1 MTHCLSLS
9 IGPSGTDNTLKAYSR
24 IGKIIM
30 AQTWLITGC
39 SSGFGNILAEAV
51 LARGDNLIATARDPS
66 GLSDLV
72 DRYPDAVRACSL
84 DVTQQGDAVAAV
96 ALAEQTFGTLDIL
109 VNNAGHGLIG
119 AIEEASPDEYRP
131 LFDANVFG
139 LIATTQAALPA
150 LRRSRGRRRIVNLSS
165 SAGIVGN
172 AGFGYYSATKFAVE
186 GLSESLAKEVAPL
199 GIAVMIVEPG
209 PFRTDFLGR
218 SINAAKTEL
227 PEYAETA
234 GKMRIYRDS
243 DNGKQAGDPHKAIA
257 VMLKVID
264 AAAPPLH
271 LPLGD
276 RAYALAQAKFAAFK
290 QDMDTWA
297 AVATATGF
305 DQ

>member
-66 GLSDLV
+66 GLSELV
-72 DRYPDAVRACSL
+72 DRYPDALRACSL

-109 VNNAGHGLIG
+109 VNNAGH
-119 AIEEASPDEYRP
+119 
-131 LFDANVFG
+131 G

-257 VMLKVID
+257 VMLKAID
-264 AAAPPLH
+264 ADAPPLH

-305 DQ
+305 D